1 VPVTAL
7 FENLEDG
14 AQVADFVA
22 WFPGV
27 TLEQVRALLPGHVV
41 ATVYE
46 LGWSQLQNGELIRQ
60 AELAGYAA
68 FVTTDQSL
76 RYQQQLA
83 GQGFTWRSL
92 FPDIHDVAVAGRAPV
107 WRRMHQVLTKY

>member
-92 FPDIHDVAVAGRAPV
+92 FPDICDLAVAGRAPV
-107 WRRMHQVLTKY
+107 WRRMHQVITKY

>member
-1 VPVTAL
+1 MRILFDQGTPVPL
-7 FENLEDG
+7 
-14 AQVADFVA
+14 
-22 WFPGV
+22 
-27 TLEQVRALLPGHVV
+27 RALLPGHVV

-60 AELAGYAA
+60 AELAGYEA

-83 GQGFTWRSL
+83 GQGFFGDSCSL
-92 FPDIHDVAVAGRAPV
+92 TSAKLRLLAA
-107 WRRMHQVLTKY
+107 RRPPPITARIQPISRRR

>member
-1 VPVTAL
+1 MRILFDQGTPVPL
-7 FENLEDG
+7 
-14 AQVADFVA
+14 
-22 WFPGV
+22 
-27 TLEQVRALLPGHVV
+27 RALLPGHVV

-60 AELAGYAA
+60 AELAGYEA

-92 FPDIHDVAVAGRAPV
+92 FPDICDLAVAGRAPV

>member
-1 VPVTAL
+1 MRVLFDQGTPVPL
-7 FENLEDG
+7 
-14 AQVADFVA
+14 
-22 WFPGV
+22 
-27 TLEQVRALLPGHVV
+27 RALLPGHVV

-60 AELAGYAA
+60 AELAGYEA

-83 GQGFTWRSL
+83 GRSL
-92 FPDIHDVAVAGRAPV
+92 AIVVLLAASWPRVRQHAGHIAAQFADLRPGVYLEIPV
-107 WRRMHQVLTKY
+107 P